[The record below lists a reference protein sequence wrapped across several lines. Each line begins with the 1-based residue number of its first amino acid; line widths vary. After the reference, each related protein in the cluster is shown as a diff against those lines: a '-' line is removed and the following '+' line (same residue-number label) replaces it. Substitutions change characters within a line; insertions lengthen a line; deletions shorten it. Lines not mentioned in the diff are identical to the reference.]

1 MDSDQPNK
9 ISHHQNCIINYNG
22 NVVPLFSEL
31 LEMCSSFQIP
41 FFQSSTD
48 HDDEANIINNSSH
61 HQRVHEEDDQ
71 KVETCYSQQKDQKQY
86 YSSADQTVFNSS
98 ELSCE
103 NVSGI
108 IKSSGKQRLK
118 WTQDLHHRF
127 VECVNR
133 LGGAQKATPRGVL
146 KLMNSKMLTIYHVKS
161 HLQKYRCSKYFEEY
175 TKGKVDNKRFTS
187 CDTPQW
193 DMKIGLIQITE
204 SIKQVNKRLQ
214 EQLEIQQDL
223 QLMVEKQ
230 GKQLQM
236 IFEHHKKTN
245 KKFFMI
251 NSSKSPMQVINTTDP
266 SLNTGHYFSIAE
278 DSGSSHF

>member
-61 HQRVHEEDDQ
+61 HQRVHEEDNQ

-133 LGGAQKATPRGVL
+133 LGGAQTYVVKEATPRGVL

-161 HLQKYRCSKYFEEY
+161 HLQ
-175 TKGKVDNKRFTS
+175 
-187 CDTPQW
+187 
-193 DMKIGLIQITE
+193 
-204 SIKQVNKRLQ
+204 
-214 EQLEIQQDL
+214 IQQDL

-236 IFEHHKKTN
+236 IFEHQKKTN